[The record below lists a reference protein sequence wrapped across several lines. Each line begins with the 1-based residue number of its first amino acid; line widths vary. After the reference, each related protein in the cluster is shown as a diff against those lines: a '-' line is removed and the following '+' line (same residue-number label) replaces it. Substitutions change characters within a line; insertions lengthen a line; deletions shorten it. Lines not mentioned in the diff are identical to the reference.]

1 MLPMHILAVLTE
13 CGFPP
18 NRLEIEV
25 TESALVRDLQG
36 AKAILTSFQNLGMRI
51 SLDDFGLGYASMYNL
66 ADLRF
71 DKIKI
76 DRSYIQSMNGNPE
89 SLAIVNAVLALSK
102 RLGVPTLAEGVENK
116 EAMVSLIENGC
127 EFGQGY
133 LFGKAVPVS
142 ETLRIV
148 ESSRGSLKI
157 GAVA

>member
-1 MLPMHILAVLTE
+1 MHILGVLTE
-13 CGFPP
+13 NGFPP

-25 TESALVRDLQG
+25 TEGALVRDLQG
-36 AKAILTSFQNLGMRI
+36 AKAILTSLQNLGMGI
-51 SLDDFGLGYASMYNL
+51 SLDDFGTGYASMYNL

-76 DRSYIQSMNGNPE
+76 DRSYIQSMSGNPE

-116 EAMVSLIENGC
+116 EAMDSLIESGC

-142 ETLRIV
+142 ETLGIV
-148 ESSRGSLKI
+148 DSSRGKSKISL
-157 GAVA
+157 VA